1 MKPTDGGRND
11 YAQHEHHDF
20 LNAVGEALHD
30 PPLQAALVRLT
41 DTLMAGNRRG
51 YASLADSSALRYH
64 AKRIKEHTLAHL
76 DRYLEQLEASVYKR
90 GGHVHWAASAEDA
103 RRTVVEIARKA
114 GARCAVKSKSM
125 TTEEI
130 HLNPAL
136 EAAGLEVTETD
147 FGEFILQL
155 AGERPSHLVAPAV
168 HHTRESIA
176 RILSARAGVPLPDDP
191 VVLAQTGRRLLREKF
206 AAADMGITGVNF
218 AVAETGT
225 IVLVSNEGNARLT
238 TTCPRVHVAVMG
250 MEKVIPRLVDL
261 PVFLKLLARAA
272 TGQTLS
278 VYTTL
283 ITGPRRPGEIDG
295 PEEFHLVILD
305 NGRSRVLA
313 TPFRES
319 LQCIRCGACLNACPV
334 YRRIGGHAYGG
345 VYAGPIGS
353 ILTPLYD
360 SVADN
365 PHLPHASSLCGACQ
379 AACPVKINIPH
390 MLIGLRELQQHE
402 KGKSWRERLAYR
414 LACAVLRRPWLYRL
428 AQRCARLVLR
438 PRATDGWLRKLPGA
452 GTAWTDVRDFP
463 APAARSFRERWRDLG
478 QDGL

>member
-1 MKPTDGGRND
+1 MPD
-11 YAQHEHHDF
+11 YKRHEHHDF
-20 LNAVGEALHD
+20 LGATAQALVD
-30 PPLQAALVRLT
+30 EPLQAALIRLT
-41 DTLMAGNRRG
+41 STLMAGNRRAYG
-51 YASLADSSALRYH
+51 ALADSDQLRDH

-76 DRYLEQLEASVYKR
+76 DKYLEQLEASVYR
-90 GGHVHWAASAEDA
+90 LGGQVHWAANAAEA
-103 RRTVVEIARKA
+103 RDIVLAIARKA
-114 GARCAVKSKSM
+114 NCKRAVKSKSM
-125 TTEEI
+125 TSEEI

-136 EAAGLEVTETD
+136 EEAGIEVVETD
-147 FGEFILQL
+147 YGEFIIQI

-168 HHTRESIA
+168 HHTRESVA
-176 RILSARAGVPLPDDP
+176 AVLSRHLGENLADDP
-191 VVLAQTGRRLLREKF
+191 RSLAMSGRRVLREKF
-206 AAADMGITGVNF
+206 YAADLGITGANF

-225 IVLVSNEGNARLT
+225 IVLVTNEGNGRLT
-238 TTCPRVHVAVMG
+238 TTCPRVHVALMG

-283 ITGPRRPGEIDG
+283 ITGPRKPGERDG

-305 NGRSRVLA
+305 NGRSRILA

-345 VYAGPIGS
+345 VYSGPIGS

-390 MLIGLRELQQHE
+390 MLIGLRELQHKYRSGLGE
-402 KGKSWRERLAYR
+402 HLAYR
-414 LACAVLRRPWLYRL
+414 LWSWVLRRPRMYRL
-428 AQRCARLVLR
+428 ALRLARLFVR
-438 PRATDGWLRKLPGA
+438 PFAINGWLRHLPGPA
-452 GTAWTDVRDFP
+452 KGWTAVRDFP
-463 APAARSFRERWRDLG
+463 APAARPFRDRWKELE
-478 QDGL
+478 